1 MMTTIMMTGI
11 GLGPKGRYI
20 AMKSAGRNV
29 HVR

>member
-1 MMTTIMMTGI
+1 MTTIMMTGS
-11 GLGPKGRYI
+11 GLGPNGRYI